1 MVKSIYPKG
10 DSTDVRTK
18 SSDMMVATGN
28 TVKVTH
34 LNKA

>member
-18 SSDMMVATGN
+18 SSDMMVAT
-28 TVKVTH
+28 VTQ
-34 LNKA
+34 LKLLT